1 MNQMKETRSK
11 LTEFAY
17 KWKDVVVIISVL
29 ISCMVIIMQN
39 SKESGEQTANIKYLM
54 DENQSVSQ
62 RLYALEK
69 RQMVQ
74 DTINMRIL
82 NRLEALSDR
91 QDKCEVEVIRLMKQ
105 SGMIPYEWKKIQ

>member
-1 MNQMKETRSK
+1 
-11 LTEFAY
+11 
-17 KWKDVVVIISVL
+17 
-29 ISCMVIIMQN
+29 
-39 SKESGEQTANIKYLM
+39 
-54 DENQSVSQ
+54 
-62 RLYALEK
+62 
-69 RQMVQ
+69 MVQ